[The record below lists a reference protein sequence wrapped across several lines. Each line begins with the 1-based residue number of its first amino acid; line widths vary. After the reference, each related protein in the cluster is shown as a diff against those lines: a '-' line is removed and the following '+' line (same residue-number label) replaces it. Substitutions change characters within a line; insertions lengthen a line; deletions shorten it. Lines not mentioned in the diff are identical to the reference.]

1 MGLFADRTRLG
12 YETGSHRRWIA
23 FFAAA
28 IAAVVLLEPGSPSR
42 GLCAM
47 GWEPASAQ
55 RRGQA
60 TPPKA
65 AQKAPQPVPARR
77 ERPVPFAVGEKL
89 TFDVSWSSYVTA
101 GSATMTVLE
110 KKPSYNSVA
119 YYVVAEGRPGPL
131 LSKLY
136 DLYYK
141 ADTLLDAYTLLPQRG
156 SVFSKEGRRQ
166 RMKITMFD
174 HKTNTA
180 SYEVQTRTNVK
191 KDLRIPAY
199 SQDPLG
205 AIYVLRALALKAG
218 DRFSVPICDAGE
230 TYKVDVAI
238 GAPETV
244 ESGIGGVRAWK
255 ITPTLPKK
263 QSSAARRLTLWL
275 SDDARRLPVKMQAQL
290 AVGTFDLTL
299 RSVAR

>member
-1 MGLFADRTRLG
+1 VGLFADRTRRG
-12 YETGSHRRWIA
+12 HETSSHRRWVA

-28 IAAVVLLEPGSPSR
+28 LAAVMLLEP
-42 GLCAM
+42 A
-47 GWEPASAQ
+47 AAQ
-55 RRGQA
+55 RSA
-60 TPPKA
+60 KPAP
-65 AQKAPQPVPARR
+65 QKAPRPPAARK
-77 ERPVPFAVGEKL
+77 ERPVPFAVGETL

-101 GSATMTVLE
+101 GSATMTVSE
-110 KKPSYNSVA
+110 KKPSYGSVA
-119 YYVVAEGRPGPL
+119 YYIAAQGQPGPL
-131 LSKLY
+131 LSRLY
-136 DLYYK
+136 DLFYK
-141 ADTLLDAYTLLPQRG
+141 ADTLLDVYSLLPQRG

-174 HKTNTA
+174 HTASTA
-180 SYEVQTRTNVK
+180 SYEVHTRTIVK

-230 TYKVDVAI
+230 TFKVDVTVAT
-238 GAPETV
+238 PEPV
-244 ESGIGGVRAWK
+244 KSGIGDVRAWK
-255 ITPTLPKK
+255 ITPTLPKA
-263 QSSAARRLTLWL
+263 QSSGARRLTLWI

-299 RSVAR
+299 RSVGK

>member
-1 MGLFADRTRLG
+1 MI
-12 YETGSHRRWIA
+12 HRRWIP
-23 FFAAA
+23 FAAA
-28 IAAVVLLEPGSPSR
+28 VVATVALLEP
-42 GLCAM
+42 AV
-47 GWEPASAQ
+47 AQ
-55 RRGQA
+55 RRGQS
-60 TPPKA
+60 TPSKAPQKA
-65 AQKAPQPVPARR
+65 AQPAPARK
-77 ERPVPFAVGEKL
+77 ERPVPFAAGEKL

-110 KKPSYNSVA
+110 KKASYNSVA
-119 YYVVAEGRPGPL
+119 YYIVAQGQPGAL

-136 DLYYK
+136 DLFYK
-141 ADTLLDAYTLLPQRG
+141 ADTLLDVYSLLPQRG
-156 SVFSKEGRRQ
+156 SVFSKEGKRQ

-174 HKTNTA
+174 HRANTA
-180 SYEVQTRTNVK
+180 NYEVQTRTIVK

-230 TYKVDVAI
+230 TYKVDVAVA
-238 GAPETV
+238 APEV
-244 ESGIGGVRAWK
+244 VRSGIGDVRAWK
-255 ITPTLPKK
+255 ITPTLAKE
-263 QSSAARRLTLWL
+263 QSTGARRLTLWI

-299 RSVAR
+299 RSVTK